1 MSQSELINEYYSFV
15 ESLIING
22 INCNNDIVTR
32 PRDAEPCFCGQ
43 VGMRGKEAV
52 GIRSVGLSRR
62 PHLKVVFSK
71 ADLYAG
77 ALFITEATGFK
88 GLNPQTIFK
97 LDNFPK
103 LTTVFS

>member
-1 MSQSELINEYYSFV
+1 MAF
-15 ESLIING
+15 
-22 INCNNDIVTR
+22 VTR
-32 PRDAEPCFCGQ
+32 RRDAEPCFCGQ

-88 GLNPQTIFK
+88 GL
-97 LDNFPK
+97 LYSGVRLGNFERGASFF
-103 LTTVFS
+103 LN